1 MAHCGALFGDGSM
14 GSRRT
19 SRTLALQ
26 TLYQWNLQRD
36 ALVYPWEHGYE
47 GEADSGVIDFA
58 KILINGVIQH
68 HDAIDDTIEKCA
80 QHWAIDRLA
89 LIDLSILRIAIFEI
103 LYQEDIPPVV
113 TINEAI
119 ELAKLFGDVE
129 SGRFVIGVLDSLL
142 GVDSVARASG

>member
-47 GEADSGVIDFA
+47 GEEDSGVIDFA

-68 HDAIDDTIEKCA
+68 HDAIDDTIEKYV

-119 ELAKLFGDVE
+119 ELAKQFGDDE
-129 SGRFVIGVLDSLL
+129 SGKFVNGVLDSLL
-142 GVDSVARASG
+142 GDDRVARASG